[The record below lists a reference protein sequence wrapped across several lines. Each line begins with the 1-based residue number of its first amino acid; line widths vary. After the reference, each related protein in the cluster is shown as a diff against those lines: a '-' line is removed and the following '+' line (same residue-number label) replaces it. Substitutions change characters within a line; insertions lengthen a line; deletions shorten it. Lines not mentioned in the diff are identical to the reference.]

1 MRLAKENILLQI
13 ETVIIRQREAKRGSS
28 KTEAQ
33 DKAINLLRV
42 RYVNSF
48 HFSMTFQC
56 YVALVHLRGHLALS
70 ICFSAD
76 LQKAVDSENYALA
89 AALRDEI
96 AKLEVQQNCSAP
108 AM

>member
-1 MRLAKENILLQI
+1 MLCSI
-13 ETVIIRQREAKRGSS
+13 GSFERS
-28 KTEAQ
+28 V
-33 DKAINLLRV
+33 D
-42 RYVNSF
+42 
-48 HFSMTFQC
+48 
-56 YVALVHLRGHLALS
+56 HLALS